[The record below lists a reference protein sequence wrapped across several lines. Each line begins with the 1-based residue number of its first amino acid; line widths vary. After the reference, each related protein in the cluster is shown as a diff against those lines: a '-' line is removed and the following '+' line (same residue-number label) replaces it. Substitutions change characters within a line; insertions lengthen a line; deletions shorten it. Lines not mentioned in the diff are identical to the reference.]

1 MDVDPEIL
9 ARFVVSLKLHGAEH
23 KHGVVMEKKNC
34 ANILNVRAPKLQ
46 SFPPANV
53 ALTCN
58 ADVVASQRTWKFVST
73 VRDASLARMNLQ
85 NLKSVRIVL
94 LRVCYVEICC

>member
-34 ANILNVRAPKLQ
+34 ANILNVRAPKFQ
-46 SFPPANV
+46 RFPPANV
-53 ALTCN
+53 ALTWLTCN
-58 ADVVASQRTWKFVST
+58 VDVVHREPG
-73 VRDASLARMNLQ
+73 SLFPLCEMLH
-85 NLKSVRIVL
+85 
-94 LRVCYVEICC
+94 